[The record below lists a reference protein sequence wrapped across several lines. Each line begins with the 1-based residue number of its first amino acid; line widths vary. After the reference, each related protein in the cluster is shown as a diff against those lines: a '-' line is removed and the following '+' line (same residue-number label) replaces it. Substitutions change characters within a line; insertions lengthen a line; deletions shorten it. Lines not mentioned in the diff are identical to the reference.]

1 MPNTRDES
9 FVPLTPTILPAGRRP
24 DFRVTILSQPENL
37 QPFRPL
43 VSPAGSAPASGQ
55 PSSSEPRISVQRDG
69 DRVSA
74 IQIQCGCGQVIE
86 LACVY
91 ENVKREA

>member
-9 FVPLTPTILPAGRRP
+9 FVPLTPATLPSNRRV
-24 DFRVTILSQPENL
+24 DSRVTILSQAENA

-43 VSPAGSAPASGQ
+43 TAGPGPLASTPGA
-55 PSSSEPRISVQRDG
+55 SSEPRVSVQREG

-74 IQIQCGCGQVIE
+74 IHVQCGCGRTIE
-86 LACVY
+86 IGCVY
-91 ENVKREA
+91 EGPAKSG

>member
-9 FVPLTPTILPAGRRP
+9 FVPLTPASVPSARRA
-24 DFRVTILSQPENL
+24 DFRVTILSQAENT

-43 VSPAGSAPASGQ
+43 TPSAPGTAAAPGAG
-55 PSSSEPRISVQRDG
+55 SEPRVSVQRDG

-74 IQIQCGCGQVIE
+74 IHIQCGCGQTME

-91 ENVKREA
+91 EAPPPKPS